1 MDSFLFV
8 CIFIEKKKKF
18 LSMTLLLDC
27 TLLQLHFELIT
38 TTINNFGKKKKKKK
52 IALGGLHLQRT

>member
-18 LSMTLLLDC
+18 LSMTLVLDC

-52 IALGGLHLQRT
+52 LH

>member
-8 CIFIEKKKKF
+8 CIFIEKENKF

-38 TTINNFGKKKKKKK
+38 TTINNFGKKKKKK
-52 IALGGLHLQRT
+52 LH

>member
-8 CIFIEKKKKF
+8 CIFIEKKNKF

-38 TTINNFGKKKKKKK
+38 TTINNFGKKKKKK
-52 IALGGLHLQRT
+52 IALGVLHLQRP